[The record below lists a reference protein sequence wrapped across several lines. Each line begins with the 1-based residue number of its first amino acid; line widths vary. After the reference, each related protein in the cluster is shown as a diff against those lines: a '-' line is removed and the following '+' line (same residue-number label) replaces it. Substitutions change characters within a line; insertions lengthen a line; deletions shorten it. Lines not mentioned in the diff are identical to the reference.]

1 MWLRSCPYSGSSG
14 SRDPAVAPTGI
25 ESPACPPSPKP
36 VGEQM
41 VSGRE
46 GSLLGTWKMLE
57 TWPELDFD
65 VDTAGEA
72 WGWWGEG
79 GCLLEGKVWLSL
91 WGGRARRVL
100 SPHCLLH
107 LDAVPSRKHTCPSQ
121 AQACIWLRRATVRP
135 VPDRRPRMRHVPMAA
150 LIPAC
155 PPCTR
160 EACEARSQGPD
171 SSSGPIGCSPSS
183 FCPLPWPTL
192 LPVTEMSPLLGPHR
206 HRPGKALP
214 HLGVTEGTGNRDVF
228 RPSV

>member
-1 MWLRSCPYSGSSG
+1 MAPPSLGNLPWLPL
-14 SRDPAVAPTGI
+14 AL
-25 ESPACPPSPKP
+25 SPQCPPSPKP
-36 VGEQM
+36 AGEQM

-65 VDTAGEA
+65 VDTVDEA

-107 LDAVPSRKHTCPSQ
+107 LDAVPSRKHTCLFQP
-121 AQACIWLRRATVRP
+121 CIRLQQATVRP
-135 VPDRRPRMRHVPMAA
+135 VPDRHPRMRRVPMAA
-150 LIPAC
+150 LIPAR

-171 SSSGPIGCSPSS
+171 SSSAPSAAAPAPSVPSLGPRSSPSQS
-183 FCPLPWPTL
+183 CPHCWVPT
-192 LPVTEMSPLLGPHR
+192 VI
-206 HRPGKALP
+206 AQ
-214 HLGVTEGTGNRDVF
+214 
-228 RPSV
+228 